1 MRPGVSNLFSE
12 STVRPTGLP
21 RSALLGIGLLSLGAL
36 LTEHGFVVNST
47 ITFWVHVIEALL
59 AGAYI
64 ADRVLMLVRGPK
76 RWAIVRQRQFEY
88 GVLAVFAM
96 LALGLV
102 SSAVGAANVVRFLHQ
117 DDTRELGIDLLKL
130 FLLSNV
136 LVQLLRLQ
144 QRLLF
149 RGARPEWMLAGSFA
163 MLVLAG
169 TLLLLLPRVSAVPDK
184 PIGLLDALFTATSAS
199 CVTGLSVRDT
209 GTEFTPLGQGILL
222 ALFQVGGLGIMT
234 FVAFLAVTSAESLPV
249 PQMLAFRQMVGARTP
264 AILRRQV
271 WAIVAF
277 TAFVEAAGAACL
289 YACLPTEQDRL
300 ARLGWSVFHSVSAF
314 CNAGFSL
321 RADSLTTLQGHPGA
335 MLTFM
340 GLIVLGGLGFLV
352 VTDLLGL
359 QVSRLR
365 LIRNIPWV
373 RRYNQRVP
381 VYRLPVQTRLS
392 ALVSGVLIIAG
403 LAGFW
408 VLEAGNILA
417 DKPLLTQFWISAFQS
432 VTARTAGF
440 NTVPMDQLHPATLLL
455 LIALM
460 VVGACP
466 VSTGGG
472 IKTVTFAVLLLAL
485 RSLITGRER
494 VEMCG
499 RALPQRV
506 LLAALA
512 VVVLYVLVASLG
524 VFGLALCDPQMPLR
538 SQLFEVVSALS
549 TVGLSI
555 GVTAQLSPGSQL
567 ILCMLMFIGRVGPI
581 SLVLSVVRMER
592 PNRYQYPEEDLVVG

>member
-1 MRPGVSNLFSE
+1 MSPRFPTFFREISG
-12 STVRPTGLP
+12 RPTGLS
-21 RSALLGIGLLSLGAL
+21 RNVLLSIGFLSLAGL
-36 LTEHGFVVNST
+36 LTEYGFTVNSA
-47 ITFWVHVIEALL
+47 IISWIHILEVLL
-59 AGAYI
+59 AGGYVI
-64 ADRVLMLVRGPK
+64 DRVLMLVRGPK
-76 RWAIVRQRQFEY
+76 WWTILWQRQFEY
-88 GVLAVFAM
+88 GVLTLFVV
-96 LALGLV
+96 LVSGLV
-102 SSAVGAANVVRFLHQ
+102 YSPAGAASVARFLHQ
-117 DDTRELGIDLLKL
+117 HDTRELGIDLLKL
-130 FLLSNV
+130 FLLANV

-144 QRLLF
+144 QRLLW
-149 RGARPEWMLAGSFA
+149 RGIRPEWMLAGSFA
-163 MLVLAG
+163 LLILAG

-209 GTEFTPLGQGILL
+209 GAEFTHFGQGILL
-222 ALFQVGGLGIMT
+222 ALFQAGGLGIMT
-234 FVAFLAVTSAESLPV
+234 FVAFLTVTSAESLPV

-277 TAFVEAAGAACL
+277 TAFVETAGAMCL
-289 YACLPTEQDRL
+289 YACLPPEQNRL
-300 ARLGWSVFHSVSAF
+300 AKLGWSVFHSVSAF

-335 MLTFM
+335 MLTFI
-340 GLIVLGGLGFLV
+340 GLIVLGGFGFLV

-359 QVSRLR
+359 QISRLP
-365 LIRNIPWV
+365 LLRNIPWV

-381 VYRLPVQTRLS
+381 VYRIPVQTRLS
-392 ALVSGVLIIAG
+392 AIVSGVLIIAG

-408 VLEAGNILA
+408 ILEVANTLA
-417 DKPLLTQFWISAFQS
+417 DKPLFTQFWISAFQS

-440 NTVPMDQLHPATLLL
+440 NTVPMDQLRPATLLL
-455 LIALM
+455 LTALM

-466 VSTGGG
+466 ISTGGG
-472 IKTVTFAVLLLAL
+472 IKTVTLAVLLLAM

-494 VEMCG
+494 VEIYG

-506 LLAALA
+506 LLSSLA

-549 TVGLSI
+549 TVGLST

-567 ILCMLMFIGRVGPI
+567 VLCLLMFIGRVGPL

-592 PNRYQYPEEDLVVG
+592 PTSYQYPEEDLVVG